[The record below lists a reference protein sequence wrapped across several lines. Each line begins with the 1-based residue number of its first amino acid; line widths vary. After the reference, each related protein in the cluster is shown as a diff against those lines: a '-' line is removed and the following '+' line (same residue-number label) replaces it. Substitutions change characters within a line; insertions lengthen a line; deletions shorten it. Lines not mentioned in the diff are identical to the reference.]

1 MHRFVLSAA
10 TAALVASSSLALTAP
25 TFAAA
30 NQSNRNSQT
39 WYVVKTIG
47 NGQCHVSN
55 QGPSAGEEL
64 IGSTYRANGAANTA
78 MGLSPAC
85 RA

>member
-1 MHRFVLSAA
+1 MHRFILSAA

-25 TFAAA
+25 TFAAP
-30 NQSNRNSQT
+30 SNRDSQT

-47 NGQCHVSN
+47 NGTCHVSN
-55 QGPSAGEEL
+55 QRPTAGEEL